1 MKLSPKCHTSGT
13 TLVEVLVA
21 TLLLASFFASLFE
34 ANAVCLRFIAASKQS
49 VGAIEAV
56 QARAEVFRNLA
67 FSDLI
72 SASTANPG
80 KLATGYV
87 QNSVLKNPDGSAN
100 RANASDFVK
109 SATEV
114 VKISA
119 YPTANGVTQMT
130 LKQDGTVSLDSTAT
144 SSPTPTL
151 VKVDISQTWTQVLG
165 GRQRTEQTS
174 LIISDGTK
182 K

>member
-1 MKLSPKCHTSGT
+1 VKLSPKDHTSGT
-13 TLVEVLVA
+13 TLVEILVA
-21 TLLLASFFASLFE
+21 AVLLASFFASLFE
-34 ANAVCLRFIAASKQS
+34 ANALCLRFVAASKQS
-49 VGAIEAV
+49 VAAIEVV
-56 QARAEVFRNLA
+56 QARAEVFRNLR
-67 FSDLI
+67 FTDLTTT
-72 SASTANPG
+72 S
-80 KLATGYV
+80 YV
-87 QNSVLKNPDGSAN
+87 QNLLTTAAN
-100 RANASDFVK
+100 TSDFAK

-130 LKQDGTVSLDSTAT
+130 LKLDGTVSLDSTAT

>member
-1 MKLSPKCHTSGT
+1 MKLSPKCHSSGT

-67 FSDLI
+67 FSDLTTT
-72 SASTANPG
+72 SFVQNL
-80 KLATGYV
+80 LATA
-87 QNSVLKNPDGSAN
+87 AN
-100 RANASDFVK
+100 TSDFAK

-130 LKQDGTVSLDSTAT
+130 RATNGTVSLDSTAA
-144 SSPTPTL
+144 SLGTL
-151 VKVDISQTWTQVLG
+151 VKVDISQTWIGVLG

>member
-1 MKLSPKCHTSGT
+1 VKLSPKDHTSGT
-13 TLVEVLVA
+13 TLVEILVA

-67 FSDLI
+67 FSDLTTT
-72 SASTANPG
+72 SSVQNL
-80 KLATGYV
+80 LATA
-87 QNSVLKNPDGSAN
+87 AN
-100 RANASDFVK
+100 TSDFAK

-119 YPTANGVTQMT
+119 YPTANGVTQITRAM
-130 LKQDGTVSLDSTAT
+130 DGTVSLDSTAT

-151 VKVDISQTWTQVLG
+151 VKVDISQSWTAVFG

>member
-1 MKLSPKCHTSGT
+1 VKLSPKCHTSGT

-34 ANAVCLRFIAASKQS
+34 ANALCLRFIAASKQS

-67 FSDLI
+67 FTDLI
-72 SASTANPG
+72 SPS
-80 KLATGYV
+80 YV
-87 QNSVLKNPDGSAN
+87 QNQVLNNP
-100 RANASDFVK
+100 ANASDFVK

-114 VKISA
+114 VKISE
-119 YPTANGVTQMT
+119 YPPTANAVTQRT
-130 LKQDGTVSLDSTAT
+130 RLPDGTIIPDSTNT
-144 SSPTPTL
+144 SLGTPL
-151 VKVDISQTWTQVLG
+151 VKVDISQTWTGVLG

-174 LIISDGTK
+174 LIISNGTK

>member
-1 MKLSPKCHTSGT
+1 VKLSSKCHTAGT

-49 VGAIEAV
+49 VGAIESV

-67 FSDLI
+67 FSDLTTTSYI
-72 SASTANPG
+72 QNL
-80 KLATGYV
+80 LATA
-87 QNSVLKNPDGSAN
+87 AN
-100 RANASDFVK
+100 TSDFAK

-114 VKISA
+114 VRISA
-119 YPTANGVTQMT
+119 YPTENGFTKITRAM
-130 LKQDGTVSLDSTAT
+130 DGTVNVDSTAT
-144 SSPTPTL
+144 GLGSTL
-151 VKVDISQTWTQVLG
+151 VKVDISQSWTAVFG

-174 LIISDGTK
+174 LIISNGTK

>member
-1 MKLSPKCHTSGT
+1 MKLSPKTHTSGT
-13 TLVEVLVA
+13 TLVEILVA

-49 VGAIEAV
+49 VGAIEVV
-56 QARAEVFRNLA
+56 QARAEVFRNLR
-67 FSDLI
+67 FTDLTTT
-72 SASTANPG
+72 S
-80 KLATGYV
+80 YV
-87 QNSVLKNPDGSAN
+87 QNLLTTAAN
-100 RANASDFVK
+100 TSDFAK

-130 LKQDGTVSLDSTAT
+130 RATNGTVSLDSTAT
-144 SSPTPTL
+144 SLGSTL
-151 VKVDISQTWTQVLG
+151 VKVDISQSWIAVLG

-174 LIISDGTK
+174 LIISNGTK

>member
-1 MKLSPKCHTSGT
+1 MKLSLKCHSSGT
-13 TLVEVLVA
+13 TLVEILVA

-72 SASTANPG
+72 SAP
-80 KLATGYV
+80 YV

-114 VKISA
+114 VEISA
-119 YPTANGVTQMT
+119 YPVDPAKGVTRMT
-130 LKQDGTVSLDSTAT
+130 LTPDGTVNLDSTAT
-144 SSPTPTL
+144 SLGSTL
-151 VKVDISQTWTQVLG
+151 VKVDISQSWTGVLG

-174 LIISDGTK
+174 LIISNGTK

>member
-1 MKLSPKCHTSGT
+1 MKLIPKDHTSGT

-67 FSDLI
+67 FTDLTTT
-72 SASTANPG
+72 S
-80 KLATGYV
+80 YV
-87 QNSVLKNPDGSAN
+87 QNLLATAAN
-100 RANASDFVK
+100 TSDFAK

-119 YPTANGVTQMT
+119 YPTANSVTQMT
-130 LKQDGTVSLDSTAT
+130 RAMNGTVNLDSTAT
-144 SSPTPTL
+144 GLGSTL
-151 VKVDISQTWTQVLG
+151 VKVDISQSWTAVFG

-174 LIISDGTK
+174 LIISNGTK

>member
-1 MKLSPKCHTSGT
+1 VKLIPKDHTSGT
-13 TLVEVLVA
+13 TLVEILVA

-34 ANAVCLRFIAASKQS
+34 ANAVCLRFIAPSTQS
-49 VGAIEAV
+49 VGAIEVV
-56 QARAEVFRNLA
+56 QARAEVFRNLR
-67 FSDLI
+67 FTDLTTT
-72 SASTANPG
+72 S
-80 KLATGYV
+80 YV
-87 QNSVLKNPDGSAN
+87 QNLLTTAAN
-100 RANASDFVK
+100 TSDFAK

-130 LKQDGTVSLDSTAT
+130 RATDGTVSLDSTAT
-144 SSPTPTL
+144 SLGSTL
-151 VKVDISQTWTQVLG
+151 VKVDISQSWTGVLG

-174 LIISDGTK
+174 LIISNGTK

>member
-1 MKLSPKCHTSGT
+1 MKLIPKDHTSGT

-67 FSDLI
+67 FSDLTTT
-72 SASTANPG
+72 SSVQNL
-80 KLATGYV
+80 LATA
-87 QNSVLKNPDGSAN
+87 AN
-100 RANASDFVK
+100 TSDFAK

-130 LKQDGTVSLDSTAT
+130 RATNGTVSLDSTAA
-144 SSPTPTL
+144 SLGTL
-151 VKVDISQTWTQVLG
+151 VKVDISQTWIGVLG

>member
-1 MKLSPKCHTSGT
+1 VKLSPKCHTSGT

-49 VGAIEAV
+49 VAAIEAV

-67 FSDLI
+67 FSDLTTT
-72 SASTANPG
+72 SFVQNL
-80 KLATGYV
+80 LATA
-87 QNSVLKNPDGSAN
+87 AN
-100 RANASDFVK
+100 TSDFAK

-119 YPTANGVTQMT
+119 YPAANGVTQITRAMG
-130 LKQDGTVSLDSTAT
+130 GTVNLNSTAT
-144 SSPTPTL
+144 SLGSTL
-151 VKVDISQTWTQVLG
+151 VKVDISQSWTAVFG

-174 LIISDGTK
+174 LIISNGTK

>member
-1 MKLSPKCHTSGT
+1 VKLSPKNHASGT

-21 TLLLASFFASLFE
+21 TLLLTSFFASLFE
-34 ANAVCLRFIAASKQS
+34 ANALCLRFIAASKQS

-67 FSDLI
+67 FSDLT
-72 SASTANPG
+72 ASPPS
-80 KLATGYV
+80 YV
-87 QNSVLKNPDGSAN
+87 QNLLATAAN
-100 RANASDFVK
+100 TSDFAK

-130 LKQDGTVSLDSTAT
+130 RATNGTVSLNSTAT
-144 SSPTPTL
+144 SLGTL
-151 VKVDISQTWTQVLG
+151 VKVDISQTWTAVLG

-174 LIISDGTK
+174 LIISNGTK

>member
-13 TLVEVLVA
+13 TLVEILVA

-130 LKQDGTVSLDSTAT
+130 RAMNGTVNLDSTAT
-144 SSPTPTL
+144 SLGSTL
-151 VKVDISQTWTQVLG
+151 VKVDISQSWTGVLG

-174 LIISDGTK
+174 LIISNGTK

>member
-1 MKLSPKCHTSGT
+1 VKLSPKCHTSGT

-67 FSDLI
+67 FSDLTTT
-72 SASTANPG
+72 SFVQNL
-80 KLATGYV
+80 LATA
-87 QNSVLKNPDGSAN
+87 AN
-100 RANASDFVK
+100 TSDFAK

-114 VKISA
+114 VKITA

-130 LKQDGTVSLDSTAT
+130 RATNGTVSLDSTAA
-144 SSPTPTL
+144 SLGTL
-151 VKVDISQTWTQVLG
+151 VKVDISQTWIGVLG

>member
-1 MKLSPKCHTSGT
+1 MKLSPKCHSSGT

-49 VGAIEAV
+49 VGAIEVV

-67 FSDLI
+67 FSDLTTT
-72 SASTANPG
+72 SFVQNL
-80 KLATGYV
+80 LATA
-87 QNSVLKNPDGSAN
+87 AN
-100 RANASDFVK
+100 TSDFAK

-114 VKISA
+114 VKITA

-130 LKQDGTVSLDSTAT
+130 RATNGTVSLDSTAA
-144 SSPTPTL
+144 SLGTL
-151 VKVDISQTWTQVLG
+151 VKVDISQTWIGVLG

>member
-1 MKLSPKCHTSGT
+1 VKLSPKRHTSGT
-13 TLVEVLVA
+13 TLVEILVA

-119 YPTANGVTQMT
+119 YPTANGVTRITRAM
-130 LKQDGTVSLDSTAT
+130 DGTVSLNSTAA
-144 SSPTPTL
+144 SLGSTL
-151 VKVDISQTWTQVLG
+151 VKVDISQSWTAVLG

-174 LIISDGTK
+174 LIISNGTK

>member
-1 MKLSPKCHTSGT
+1 MKLSPKCHSSGT

-34 ANAVCLRFIAASKQS
+34 ANALCLRFVAASKQS
-49 VGAIEAV
+49 VGAIEIV
-56 QARAEVFRNLA
+56 QARAEVFRNLR
-67 FSDLI
+67 FTDLTTT
-72 SASTANPG
+72 S
-80 KLATGYV
+80 YV
-87 QNSVLKNPDGSAN
+87 QNLLTTAAN
-100 RANASDFVK
+100 TSDFAK

-130 LKQDGTVSLDSTAT
+130 RATNGTVSLDSTAT
-144 SSPTPTL
+144 SLGSTL
-151 VKVDISQTWTQVLG
+151 VKVDISQSWTAVLG

-174 LIISDGTK
+174 LIISNGTK

>member
-1 MKLSPKCHTSGT
+1 VKLSSKCHTSGT
-13 TLVEVLVA
+13 TLVEILVA
-21 TLLLASFFASLFE
+21 AVLLASFFASLFE
-34 ANAVCLRFIAASKQS
+34 ANALCLRFVAASKQS
-49 VGAIEAV
+49 VGAIEVV
-56 QARAEVFRNLA
+56 QARAEVFRNLR
-67 FSDLI
+67 FTDLTTT
-72 SASTANPG
+72 S
-80 KLATGYV
+80 YV
-87 QNSVLKNPDGSAN
+87 QNLLTTAAN
-100 RANASDFVK
+100 TSDFAK

-130 LKQDGTVSLDSTAT
+130 RATNGTVSLDSTAT
-144 SSPTPTL
+144 SLGSTL
-151 VKVDISQTWTQVLG
+151 VKVDISQTWTGVLG

>member
-1 MKLSPKCHTSGT
+1 MKLSPKCHSSGT

-34 ANAVCLRFIAASKQS
+34 ANALCLRFVAASKQS
-49 VGAIEAV
+49 VGAIEIV
-56 QARAEVFRNLA
+56 QARAEVFRNLR
-67 FSDLI
+67 FTDLTTT
-72 SASTANPG
+72 S
-80 KLATGYV
+80 YV
-87 QNSVLKNPDGSAN
+87 QNLLTTAAN
-100 RANASDFVK
+100 TSDFAK

-130 LKQDGTVSLDSTAT
+130 RATDGTVSLDSTAT
-144 SSPTPTL
+144 SLGSTL
-151 VKVDISQTWTQVLG
+151 VKVDISQSWTAVLG

-174 LIISDGTK
+174 LIISNGTK

>member
-1 MKLSPKCHTSGT
+1 MKLSPKNPASGT

-21 TLLLASFFASLFE
+21 TLLLGSFFASLFE

-56 QARAEVFRNLA
+56 QARAEIFRNLA
-67 FSDLI
+67 FSDLTTT
-72 SASTANPG
+72 S
-80 KLATGYV
+80 YV
-87 QNSVLKNPDGSAN
+87 QNSVLSKPPNT
-100 RANASDFVK
+100 SDFAK

-130 LKQDGTVSLDSTAT
+130 RAMDGTVNLDSTAT
-144 SSPTPTL
+144 SLGSTL
-151 VKVDISQTWTQVLG
+151 VKVDISQSWTGVLG
-165 GRQRTEQTS
+165 RRQRTEQTS
-174 LIISDGTK
+174 LIISNGTK

>member
-1 MKLSPKCHTSGT
+1 MKLTPKDHTSGT

-67 FSDLI
+67 FSDLTTT
-72 SASTANPG
+72 S
-80 KLATGYV
+80 YV
-87 QNSVLKNPDGSAN
+87 QNSILNNPAN
-100 RANASDFVK
+100 TSDFAK

-119 YPTANGVTQMT
+119 YPTANGVTQITRAMG
-130 LKQDGTVSLDSTAT
+130 GTVNLDSTAT
-144 SSPTPTL
+144 SLGSTL
-151 VKVDISQTWTQVLG
+151 VKVDVSQSWTQVLG

-174 LIISDGTK
+174 LIISNGTK

>member
-1 MKLSPKCHTSGT
+1 MKLTPKEHTSGT
-13 TLVEVLVA
+13 TLVEILVA

-49 VGAIEAV
+49 VGAIEVV
-56 QARAEVFRNLA
+56 QARAEVFRNLR
-67 FSDLI
+67 FTDLTTT
-72 SASTANPG
+72 S
-80 KLATGYV
+80 YV
-87 QNSVLKNPDGSAN
+87 QNLLATAAN
-100 RANASDFVK
+100 TSDFAK

-130 LKQDGTVSLDSTAT
+130 RATNGTVSLDSTAT
-144 SSPTPTL
+144 SLGSTL
-151 VKVDISQTWTQVLG
+151 VKVDISQSWIGVLG

-174 LIISDGTK
+174 LIISNGTK

>member
-1 MKLSPKCHTSGT
+1 VKLTPKDHTSGT
-13 TLVEVLVA
+13 TLVEILVA

-49 VGAIEAV
+49 VGAIEVV
-56 QARAEVFRNLA
+56 QARAEVFRNLR
-67 FSDLI
+67 FTDLTTT
-72 SASTANPG
+72 S
-80 KLATGYV
+80 YV
-87 QNSVLKNPDGSAN
+87 QNLLTTAAN
-100 RANASDFVK
+100 TSDFAK

-130 LKQDGTVSLDSTAT
+130 RATNGTVSLDSTAT
-144 SSPTPTL
+144 SLGSTL
-151 VKVDISQTWTQVLG
+151 VKVDISQSWTAVLG

-174 LIISDGTK
+174 LIISNGTK

>member
-1 MKLSPKCHTSGT
+1 VKLTPKGHTSGT
-13 TLVEVLVA
+13 TLVEILVA

-56 QARAEVFRNLA
+56 QARAEVLRNLA
-67 FSDLI
+67 FSDLTTT
-72 SASTANPG
+72 S
-80 KLATGYV
+80 YV
-87 QNSVLKNPDGSAN
+87 QNLLQNNPAN
-100 RANASDFVK
+100 TSDFVK

-119 YPTANGVTQMT
+119 YPTANGVTQITRAMG
-130 LKQDGTVSLDSTAT
+130 GTVSLDSTAT
-144 SSPTPTL
+144 SLGSTL
-151 VKVDISQTWTQVLG
+151 VKVDISQSWTGVLG

-174 LIISDGTK
+174 LIISNGTK

>member
-1 MKLSPKCHTSGT
+1 MKLSPKRPSAGT
-13 TLVEVLVA
+13 TLVEILVA

-67 FSDLI
+67 FTDL
-72 SASTANPG
+72 T
-80 KLATGYV
+80 TTTYV
-87 QNSVLKNPDGSAN
+87 QNLLATAAN
-100 RANASDFVK
+100 TSDFAK

-114 VKISA
+114 VKIAA

-130 LKQDGTVSLDSTAT
+130 RATNGTVSLDSTAT
-144 SSPTPTL
+144 SLGSTL
-151 VKVDISQTWTQVLG
+151 VKVDISQSWTGVLG

-174 LIISDGTK
+174 IIISNGTK

>member
-1 MKLSPKCHTSGT
+1 MKLSPKRHSSGT
-13 TLVEVLVA
+13 TLVEILVA
-21 TLLLASFFASLFE
+21 ALLLTSFFASLFE
-34 ANAVCLRFIAASKQS
+34 ANALCLRFIAASKQS

-56 QARAEVFRNLA
+56 QARAEVFRNLR
-67 FSDLI
+67 FTDLI
-72 SASTANPG
+72 SAS
-80 KLATGYV
+80 YV
-87 QNSVLKNPDGSAN
+87 QNNVLKDPVTGSVN
-100 RANASDFVK
+100 RANASDFAK

-130 LKQDGTVSLDSTAT
+130 LTPDGTVSLDSTAT
-144 SSPTPTL
+144 NLGSTL
-151 VKVDISQTWTQVLG
+151 VKVDISQTWTGVLG

-174 LIISDGTK
+174 LIISNGTK

>member
-72 SASTANPG
+72 SAS
-80 KLATGYV
+80 YV
-87 QNSVLKNPDGSAN
+87 QNQVLNNPAN
-100 RANASDFVK
+100 TSDFAK

-119 YPTANGVTQMT
+119 YPAANGVTQITRAM
-130 LKQDGTVSLDSTAT
+130 DGTVNLNSTAT
-144 SSPTPTL
+144 SLGSTL
-151 VKVDISQTWTQVLG
+151 VKVDISQSWTAVLG

-174 LIISDGTK
+174 LIISNGTK

>member
-1 MKLSPKCHTSGT
+1 MKLSPKCHSSGT

-67 FSDLI
+67 FSDLTTT
-72 SASTANPG
+72 SFVQNL
-80 KLATGYV
+80 LATA
-87 QNSVLKNPDGSAN
+87 AN
-100 RANASDFVK
+100 TSDFAK

-114 VKISA
+114 VKITA

-130 LKQDGTVSLDSTAT
+130 RATNGTVSLDSTAA
-144 SSPTPTL
+144 SLGTL
-151 VKVDISQTWTQVLG
+151 VKVDISQTWIGVLG

-174 LIISDGTK
+174 LIIPDGTK